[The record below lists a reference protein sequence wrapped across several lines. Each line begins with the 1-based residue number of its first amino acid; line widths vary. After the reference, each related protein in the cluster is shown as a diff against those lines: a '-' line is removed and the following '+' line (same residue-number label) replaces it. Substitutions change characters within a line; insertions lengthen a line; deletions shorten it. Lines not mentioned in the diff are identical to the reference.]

1 MDIKLFEKCYEMNV
15 VLYQPPIYFK
25 IKDENLTIAATAIHI
40 CRYIESKGFKSLA
53 ILSMNRAIDLYREQ
67 RFSKAEGL
75 QHSLS
80 DMSNEI
86 YQIIQ
91 KQLQANNLDLFAEN
105 SSLNNQ

>member
-1 MDIKLFEKCYEMNV
+1 MANSLYRHPIFIKIENK
-15 VLYQPPIYFK
+15 
-25 IKDENLTIAATAIHI
+25 NLTIVSIAIDI
-40 CRYIESKGFKSLA
+40 YRYIKSKEFKSLS
-53 ILSMNRAIDLYREQ
+53 ILSMNRAIYLYREQ
-67 RFSKAEGL
+67 RFMKKGGL
-75 QHSLS
+75 PPSLS